1 MGYLAVRTIVD
12 HVRGEKVS
20 IRTDTGAKFVHRENL
35 DQPEIQ
41 ALVKPD
47 LAKWLGEN

>member
-1 MGYLAVRTIVD
+1 VAP
-12 HVRGEKVS
+12 
-20 IRTDTGAKFVHRENL
+20 RTDTGAKLVDRANL

-47 LAKWLGEN
+47 LAKWLGSN